1 MKKFLFFLFFPLLI
15 KAQVSLSG
23 SSISS
28 LSYCSS
34 GSVNQTYS
42 LSGSHDGKN
51 RYIYS
56 FSGQYGVGCQFI
68 IRWNSTNITWDLV
81 QRNQSGPSTFE
92 ENILSSV
99 AGDTSDPPCGSA
111 FGGTITGESCSANCT
126 NSMVVNGPSTLC
138 SGTSTMLTATG
149 CSGTVTWNNGSTGTN
164 LLVSPTTTTTYTASC
179 STVGV
184 CSSSTT
190 ISVNNTP
197 NALVINSNNTSYC
210 SGATAILTASSC
222 GGTVLWS
229 NGATGLQISTTTD
242 GVFTATCN
250 QNGCNSPQS
259 NSLPISFHSTPT
271 ISGNSCVGSQ
281 LVATGFGNAPLQWLR
296 DGIEVTG
303 ATNVNFTPNQAGTYQ
318 VVTTSEK
325 GSWTVLPFSVNF
337 VMNSVFFV
345 DAAQGWIVGSS
356 GNIYKTVD
364 GGTTWTQQLSGTT
377 SSLHS
382 VFFTNKTDGLIVGQ
396 NGTILRTTNAGVT
409 WSAVA
414 SGTINTL
421 YDVYFSDT
429 NNGWAVGGQYIVLKT
444 TNGGASWTVATLDN
458 SVTAS
463 DYYSE
468 VQFIDANV
476 GYVSGGKSDFS
487 EGIVKKTIDGGTTW
501 STSFSQ
507 INNSFIY
514 GLSFINA
521 NIGWIGGIIAG
532 SAPYAQKTTDG
543 GSNWTNISFSGQSL
557 VDGIRGVYFLDANRG
572 WFIASNNSMGNS
584 IYSTRDGGLSFTR
597 EYISNASQASSVSIS
612 RDIFMLP
619 DGNSGWV
626 VGHNPSFNRAFIM
639 KYSNKVCLSN
649 TIVVNNNIP
658 SSPTLNL
665 SGNQTLCPNTSINL
679 TASGCEG
686 SVNWSNSSTGTSLNI
701 TQIGTYSATCTTICG
716 TSSPSS
722 QVVIVAN
729 PTTQNLSGVA
739 VSSDIRADQ
748 TIISTQM
755 INTGINTTY
764 RAGNSISL
772 NSSFEAKIGAVF
784 KAEIGGCN

>member
-1 MKKFLFFLFFPLLI
+1 MKFFLLLIFFPI
-15 KAQVSLSG
+15 IVKAQIVLSG
-23 SSISS
+23 SSIPS

-34 GSVNQTYS
+34 GSVNQTYN

-56 FSGQYGVGCQFI
+56 FSGQYGIGCQFI
-68 IRWNSTNITWDLV
+68 IRWNSANTIWDLV

-92 ENILSSV
+92 ENTLSSV

-111 FGGTITGESCSANCT
+111 FGGTITGESCSTNCT
-126 NSMVVNGPSTLC
+126 NSMVVNGSSTIC
-138 SGTSTMLTATG
+138 SGTSTLLTATG

-179 STVGV
+179 STEGV
-184 CSSSTT
+184 CSSLIT
-190 ISVNNTP
+190 ISVSNTP
-197 NALVINSNNTSYC
+197 NALVINSDNTSYC
-210 SGATAILTASSC
+210 SGSTATLTASSC

-229 NGATGLQISTTTD
+229 NGATGFQIAITTD
-242 GVFTATCN
+242 GIFTATCN

-259 NSLPISFHSTPT
+259 NSFPITFHSNPI
-271 ISGNSCVGSQ
+271 ISGNGCVGSQ
-281 LVATGFGNAPLQWLR
+281 LLATGSGNAPLQWLR
-296 DGIEVTG
+296 DGIEITG
-303 ATNVNFTPNQAGTYQ
+303 ATNANFIPSQAGIYQ
-318 VVTTSEK
+318 AVTTSQK

-337 VMNSVFFV
+337 AINSVYFV
-345 DAAQGWIVGSS
+345 DAAQGWVIGNS
-356 GNIYKTVD
+356 GNIHKTVD

-377 SSLHS
+377 ASLHS
-382 VFFTNKTDGLIVGQ
+382 VFFTNATHGVIVGQ
-396 NGTILRTTNAGVT
+396 NGTILKTTNGGAT
-409 WSAVA
+409 WSSVA
-414 SGTINTL
+414 SGTTNTL
-421 YDVYFSDT
+421 HDVYFSDT

-444 TNGGASWTVATLDN
+444 TNGGASWTVASLDN
-458 SVTAS
+458 SVTS
-463 DYYSE
+463 FDYYSE
-468 VQFIDANV
+468 VQFIDANI
-476 GYVSGGKSDFS
+476 GYVSGGKSNFS

-514 GLSFINA
+514 GLSFINP
-521 NIGWIGGIIAG
+521 NIGWVGGIIAG

-543 GSNWTNISFSGQSL
+543 GNNWSNISFSGL
-557 VDGIRGVYFLDANRG
+557 NIVDGIRAMYFLDANRG

-597 EYISNASQASSVSIS
+597 EYISNASQASLSAIS
-612 RDIFMLP
+612 SDIFMLP

-626 VGHNPSFNRAFIM
+626 VGYNWLSNRAFIM

-649 TIVVNNNIP
+649 TIVVSNIP
-658 SSPTLNL
+658 LPPTLNL
-665 SGNQTLCPNTSINL
+665 SGNQTLCSNASINL
-679 TASGCEG
+679 MASGCEG
-686 SVNWSNSSTGTSLNI
+686 NVNWSNGSTGTTLNI
-701 TQIGTYSATCTTICG
+701 SQIGTYSATCTTICG

-722 QVVIVAN
+722 QVVVVAN
-729 PTTQNLSGVA
+729 PTTQNLTGIA
-739 VSSDIRADQ
+739 VSSNVKAEQ
-748 TIISTQM
+748 TIISTQK

-772 NSSFEAKIGAVF
+772 NPSFEAQIGAVF